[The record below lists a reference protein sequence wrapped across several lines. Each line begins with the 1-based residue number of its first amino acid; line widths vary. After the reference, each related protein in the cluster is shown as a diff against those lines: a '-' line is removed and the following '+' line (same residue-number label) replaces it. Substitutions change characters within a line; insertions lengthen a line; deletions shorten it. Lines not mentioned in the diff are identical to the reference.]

1 MHRVV
6 AEVAGLVK
14 SLQNRKRQ
22 MLAKMTSLLEE
33 RRLRTEAEVRM
44 QATLGTA
51 AGAQPVATAFGG
63 NAFIDTRLLGKPPT
77 LWCDLILDV

>member
-33 RRLRTEAEVRM
+33 RR
-44 QATLGTA
+44 
-51 AGAQPVATAFGG
+51 
-63 NAFIDTRLLGKPPT
+63 
-77 LWCDLILDV
+77 